1 MFIAKTPLVVG
12 PDQLLQSR
20 ILEMTASSVKAGLH
34 QAPYAGSAPGR
45 IGPNSITQT
54 LRALDE
60 LTVGKRE
67 RIWASSG
74 LPDAAP
80 TAMVPEAW
88 FMTLVRAV
96 REELPEGQAE
106 AVLRWS
112 GSLTA
117 DYVRANRIPAP
128 AKVVLRL
135 LPRAV
140 SLPLLLWAVG
150 KHAWTFA
157 GSGTFRVE
165 GRTLVLD
172 GSPTARARP
181 QGLSCSYYEAAFE
194 GLLSLAAPGVH
205 VRERCCRGAG
215 APDCRFELS
224 P

>member
-1 MFIAKTPLVVG
+1 
-12 PDQLLQSR
+12 
-20 ILEMTASSVKAGLH
+20 MTASSVKTGLH
-34 QAPYAGSAPGR
+34 QAPNAGSASGR

-60 LTVGKRE
+60 LTPGNRARV
-67 RIWASSG
+67 WAASA
-74 LPDAAP
+74 LTDAAP

-88 FMTLVRAV
+88 FMMLVRAV
-96 REELPEGQAE
+96 RQQLPAEQAE

-128 AKVVLRL
+128 AKLILSV
-135 LPRAV
+135 LPRAWA
-140 SLPLLLWAVG
+140 LPLLLWAVG

-165 GRTLVLD
+165 GHTLVLD
-172 GSPTARARP
+172 GSPTARAQPR
-181 QGLSCSYYEAAFE
+181 GLSCSYYEAAFE
-194 GLLSLAAPGVH
+194 GLLSLAAPGVQ

-215 APDCRFELS
+215 APDCRFELTT
-224 P
+224 